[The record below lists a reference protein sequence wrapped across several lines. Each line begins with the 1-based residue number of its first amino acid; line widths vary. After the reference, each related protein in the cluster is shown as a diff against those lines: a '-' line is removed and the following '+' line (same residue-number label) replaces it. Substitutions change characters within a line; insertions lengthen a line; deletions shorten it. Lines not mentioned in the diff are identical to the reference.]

1 MTRAVRVV
9 TEVAAVDKA
18 FDYLVPESLAH
29 VGVGDRVRMNFNG
42 RSVRGWVSPE
52 EVGPSEHALKPLVKS
67 LGFGPPPE
75 LWPVLEWA
83 AWRWA
88 APLSRFLLAASPTR
102 VVTKIPTPPTK
113 TDVMV
118 TEHFEPGVW
127 QLAPTVDPLAL
138 VLSAYQKTASS
149 AGSLLVLVPTEA
161 WAQRLRGRLE
171 QRGLAVAEG
180 EGQWDRMRGQWPV
193 IVGARGAAFAP
204 TQRLAGAVII
214 DGDDEGYRSE
224 ASPTWWAPAVVA
236 ERCRRDGAPLWV
248 TSVLPS
254 PATLQL
260 GTVHEEAGNL
270 AQWPAID
277 IVDRRSRDPRE
288 GVLSEP
294 ALRAAH
300 AALDGPD
307 EVAVA
312 VILQRLGTG
321 RLFACRRCGELA
333 RCAVCGQAEVEA
345 GEQLACPEGHGE
357 RENFC
362 LACSATNLRKVRVG
376 VTTLARDVGLQL
388 RQEVTEIT
396 ATTPPGPTA
405 RVVVGTEAVFG
416 RLRRCGVVI
425 FVDFDQ
431 YLLAPRDSAR
441 RHAVGAVTK
450 AGRLVGPRRD
460 GRGTVVLQTRR
471 DDDVMT
477 ALRSGQL
484 GALRDSDDE
493 AALALGLAPYA
504 ATAEISGEGAAG
516 YVASLDPTRLTIR
529 QRDDVTTVRAAG
541 VEQLCNALANAT
553 RTGGRLRVAVS

>member
-18 FDYLVPESLAH
+18 FDYLVPEALTH

-42 RSVRGWVSPE
+42 RSVRGWVGPE
-52 EVGPSEHALKPLVKS
+52 EVGPSEHALKPLVKW

-102 VVTKIPTPPTK
+102 IVGSLPSAPAK

-118 TEHFEPGVW
+118 TEHHEPGVW
-127 QLAPTVDPLAL
+127 QLAPTVDPLGL
-138 VLSAYQKTASS
+138 VLSAYQATASS
-149 AGSLLVLVPTEA
+149 PGSLLVLVPTEA

-180 EGQWDRMRGQWPV
+180 EGQWDRMRAQWPV

-204 TQRLAGAVII
+204 TPRLAGAVII

-254 PATLQL
+254 PATLRL
-260 GTVHEEAGNL
+260 GELHEGASDL

-277 IVDRRSRDPRE
+277 IVDRRSRDPHE

-300 AALDGPD
+300 AALSGPE

-333 RCAVCGQAEVEA
+333 RCAQCGQAEVDA
-345 GEQLACPEGHGE
+345 GERLACPDGHGE

-484 GALRDSDDE
+484 GPLRDSDDE
-493 AALALGLAPYA
+493 TALALGLAPYA

-516 YVASLDPTRLTIR
+516 YLASLDPTGLTIR
-529 QRDDVTTVRAAG
+529 QRDDVTTVRAAS
-541 VEQLCNALANAT
+541 VDQLCNALAKAT
-553 RTGGRLRVAVS
+553 RTGGRLRIAVS